1 MALTGNYIKYI
12 RTPHETE
19 TQVVSTTDPEGVVT
33 EQTVPVIVETTEDI
47 ENVYAIITNY
57 MLNALLKD
65 AFGKTLYGF
74 QWRIYE
80 SAEARQNDPDDFILD
95 GQVLGLYFDIQSDDN
110 IRIKA
115 YEILKAQ
122 EGFTNLING

>member
-1 MALTGNYIKYI
+1 MALIGTYTKTTYS
-12 RTPHETE
+12 PHKTE
-19 TQVVSTTDPEGVVT
+19 TQVVSTTDPDGVVT
-33 EQTVPVIVETTEDI
+33 EQTVPVTVETEEDF
-47 ENVYAIITNY
+47 ENVYVIISNY
-57 MLNALLKD
+57 MLNALIKD